1 MVLVLDAGAL
11 VGRSSVAAPVVQD
24 RSRTSGGDRV
34 LVVDDSI
41 GARAVVSGAL
51 ASSGFTTSVAAS
63 AAEALDIL
71 EEQEVDALVVDFSM
85 PQKDGAQLVEEVRAR
100 GITVPVVMLSG
111 VATEEDKARSKN
123 AGVDVFF
130 DKADFREGALAET
143 LREMLAGR

>member
-1 MVLVLDAGAL
+1 M
-11 VGRSSVAAPVVQD
+11 
-24 RSRTSGGDRV
+24 

-71 EEQEVDALVVDFSM
+71 SEHEIDALVVDFSM
-85 PQKDGAQLVEEVRAR
+85 PQQDGADLVEEVRAR
-100 GITVPVVMLSG
+100 GIQVPIVMLSG

-130 DKADFREGALAET
+130 DKADFREGALAEA
-143 LREMLAGR
+143 LREMLGRH